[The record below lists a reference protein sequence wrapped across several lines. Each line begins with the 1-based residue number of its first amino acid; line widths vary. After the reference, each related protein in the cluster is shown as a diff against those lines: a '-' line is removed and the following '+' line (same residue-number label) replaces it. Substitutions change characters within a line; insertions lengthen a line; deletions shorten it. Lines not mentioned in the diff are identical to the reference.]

1 MSPEADSAESSSE
14 QPEAPAKKKPYSKVL
29 IDKNDRDAI
38 RAKQNSAIA
47 CILPIVKEHPDLY
60 HQVVDQIKKTN
71 LRIAWS
77 SSAFYKDFMAWCR
90 VSARTRN
97 ARPDLGFFL
106 AVLAVHDSFK
116 LGTSKVNEEIRRLG
130 LRVWAEEQLNV
141 RHPFPSIEEQSPSE
155 APQVAPR
162 VKVEQRESTMM
173 PQFRSEDGNNDILQS
188 IEFDSGYQHTT
199 GLKRPSLEHPAE
211 LTNKRMKIPIDPAL
225 AATDHSRLG
234 VYGASQQRIVLH
246 HASTQTEGDAT
257 LSQAL
262 GPILEFMKEIKS
274 QLETLD
280 ERTKYLAEQVRAV
293 QDHRRVLREMPE
305 RTRDID
311 QITLVSNNNAYH
323 QQSQPQFHPMIP
335 VQPDP
340 RQATA
345 FIVRTDCDTNNNN
358 GAFLTFHSPWGGR
371 SEGQR

>member
-1 MSPEADSAESSSE
+1 MTMSPEADSAGSSAE
-14 QPEAPAKKKPYSKVL
+14 QAEAPPRKKPSRKV
-29 IDKNDRDAI
+29 DKHDRDAI

-47 CILPIVKEHPDLY
+47 CILPLVKEHPELY

-71 LRIAWS
+71 LRSIWS
-77 SSAFYKDFMAWCR
+77 STAFYRDFMSWCR
-90 VSARTRN
+90 VSAPAGN

-106 AVLAVHDSFK
+106 AVLAVNDS
-116 LGTSKVNEEIRRLG
+116 LDMSASKMSEEIRRLG
-130 LRVWAEEQLNV
+130 LREWAEEQLKA
-141 RHPFPSIEEQSPSE
+141 RRPFPPIEEQSPPE

-162 VKVEQRESTMM
+162 VKVEQRESTML
-173 PQFRSEDGNNDILQS
+173 PQFRSEDGNNRIRQS
-188 IEFDSGYQHTT
+188 IEFDSSCQHTT

-225 AATDHSRLG
+225 AAVDHSRLG

-262 GPILEFMKEIKS
+262 GPVLEFMKKIKS

-311 QITLVSNNNAYH
+311 QLTVVSNNNAYH
-323 QQSQPQFHPMIP
+323 QQSQSQFHQMIP
-335 VQPDP
+335 VHPDP

-345 FIVRTDCDTNNNN
+345 FIVRTDCDTNNS
-358 GAFLTFHSPWGGR
+358 GAFFRFHNP
-371 SEGQR
+371 